1 MALTLNQ
8 AIAQVRDSLNEDTE
22 VFWSDAEITQWIQ
35 EGCRDF
41 SSKSLMV
48 EADGTVTLVA
58 NQIVYS
64 SVDAAF
70 LGDLLEP
77 YAILYN
83 DGSANYK
90 GIIKGHP
97 RMIGNEATNTAGA
110 TKYYSIHNRKLY
122 IWPKPTAA
130 MVAAGATLSVLY
142 AKETDDITVLNDEY
156 QHFPILYAKA
166 MCLYKDRRYMEGNS
180 MMSLYSSYT
189 NFERQDKH
197 GREQE
202 TLDMFKVKP
211 RGGERGAT

>member
-1 MALTLNQ
+1 MALSLVQ
-8 AIAQVRDSLNEDTE
+8 AIAQVRDSLNEDVS
-22 VFWSDAEITQWIQ
+22 VFWSDAEITQWLQ
-35 EGCRDF
+35 EGSRDF

-48 EADGTVTLVA
+48 EDDDSITLVA
-58 NQIVYS
+58 NQIIYTS
-64 SVDAAF
+64 GDAGF
-70 LGDLLEP
+70 LADVLEP
-77 YAILYN
+77 YAVLYN
-83 DGSANYK
+83 DGSNNYK

-130 MVAAGATLSVLY
+130 MVTAGATLLMLY
-142 AKETDDITVLNDEY
+142 AKETDDITVLSDEY

-166 MCLYKDRRYMEGNS
+166 MCLYKDRRFQEGNA
-180 MMSLYSSYT
+180 MMALYSSYT